1 MVFMQTRYQF
11 IIRYTAGKKVTFFKM
26 PLHFGSCF
34 LGWNSSILIGPSK
47 KQAKYLSE
55 SEWTMIYTS
64 NSNITHKKGISYQH
78 WNHQLVTK
86 AIN

>member
-34 LGWNSSILIGPSK
+34 LGWNSSILIGPSR
-47 KQAKYLSE
+47 KQTKYLSE
-55 SEWTMIYTS
+55 SE
-64 NSNITHKKGISYQH
+64 
-78 WNHQLVTK
+78 
-86 AIN
+86 